1 MSGLLPRAW
10 VDPVAVA
17 TDVVAHVESCF
28 LELFLLMTING
39 AIRSWHLLVQEILI
53 VLIRETQSWL
63 LVRLVAPLLNVS
75 RIQQVAH
82 IDMHVGV

>member
-1 MSGLLPRAW
+1 MSRLLPRAR

-17 TDVVAHVESCF
+17 TDVVAHVETCI
-28 LELFLLMTING
+28 LKLFLLMTIDG
-39 AIRSWHLLVQEILI
+39 TIRSWHLLVQEILI